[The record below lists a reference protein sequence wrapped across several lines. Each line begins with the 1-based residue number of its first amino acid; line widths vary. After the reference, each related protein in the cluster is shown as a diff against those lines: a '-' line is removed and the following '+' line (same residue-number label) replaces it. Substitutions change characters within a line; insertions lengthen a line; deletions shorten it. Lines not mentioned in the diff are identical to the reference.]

1 MRAYNQNKPAYF
13 GTPAVNLV
21 RAYHASL
28 LEITEGSI
36 SLPQRLALHI
46 AASDLIKKAGEALGM
61 VQVAHEP
68 TGRAHGMTA
77 LYVPNIK
84 GLSLT
89 AADVLACAGKRGV
102 LMAGGL
108 VAEVKDKYIRVGHM
122 GWSVVGEEGKDVR
135 FVVKVLEEAVKEAID
150 IGRKKLPGVSAR
162 L

>member
-1 MRAYNQNKPAYF
+1 MGAYNQNKPAYF

-28 LEITEGSI
+28 LEITEGPI
-36 SLPQRLALHI
+36 TLPQRLGLHK
-46 AASDLIKKAGEALGM
+46 AASDAVKKAGEALGM

-68 TGRAHGMTA
+68 NGRAHGMTA

-89 AADVLACAGKRGV
+89 AADVLACVGKRGV
-102 LMAGGL
+102 VMAGGL

-122 GWSVVGEEGKDVR
+122 GWSVVGEGGEDVR
-135 FVVKVLEEAVKEAID
+135 FVVKVLEEAVKEAIE
-150 IGRKKLPGVSAR
+150 ISRKKISGVTAR